1 MIPEHYVIEGRGNP
15 KKLLM
20 LIHGYDANEYHLASL
35 GPLMDPNE
43 ECLIVA
49 PRAPIKISE
58 RGVSWY
64 NKDNKSEI
72 TDRLNE
78 LDELI
83 SSLCSNNNLD
93 RADTIVGGFSQGAG
107 LAIGLSFINNGLEP
121 IKLCIPICGF
131 LPPLEELDI
140 NWQRAKTTSYLA
152 QFGTKDPYISSERMG
167 EMVKYFNE
175 KDLSLTVET
184 YDMGHD
190 NTIESIQGI
199 QKILYTN

>member
-64 NKDNKSEI
+64 NKENKGEVA
-72 TDRLNE
+72 DQLNG

-83 SSLCSNNNLD
+83 SSLCNSNNID
-93 RADTIVGGFSQGAG
+93 RAETIVGGFSQGAG
-107 LAIGLSFINNGLEP
+107 LAIGLSFINNGLSP

-140 NWQRAKTTSYLA
+140 DWQRAKATNYLA
-152 QFGTKDPYISSERMG
+152 QFGTKDPYISSERMT
-167 EMVKYFNE
+167 EMVNYFKE
-175 KDLSLTVET
+175 KALSLTVET
-184 YDMGHD
+184 YNMGHD

-199 QKILYTN
+199 QKFI